1 MSVKSVAMQAYT
13 NALQDRQQLESKLNK
28 SKTDGQSESFAA
40 RMTDSLAQVNEMQLE
55 KKAMIES
62 FAAGETQNVHEL
74 MIHIQKAGVAMNVTS
89 AVRSKVMQAYQEVM
103 RMQI

>member
-1 MSVKSVAMQAYT
+1 M
-13 NALQDRQQLESKLNK
+13 ALRCDVLAVGTELLL
-28 SKTDGQSESFAA
+28 GQIVDSNSAWIGGELAVHGI
-40 RMTDSLAQVNEMQLE
+40 DSLAQVNDMQLE

-74 MIHIQKAGVAMNVTS
+74 MIHIQKAGVAMSMTS